1 VEQEAMNTLLEVDGE
16 DEHAPVHLL
25 TVTDMQKAL

>member
-1 VEQEAMNTLLEVDGE
+1 LEQEAMNMLQEVDEE
-16 DEHAPVHLL
+16 DEQAPVQLL

>member
-1 VEQEAMNTLLEVDGE
+1 LEQEAMNTLQEVDE
-16 DEHAPVHLL
+16 KDEHAPMHLL

>member
-1 VEQEAMNTLLEVDGE
+1 VEQEAMNMLLEVDEE